1 MTTGLN
7 TMMARNGADSVDL
20 LDQVKKH
27 IRLEDNMDDSM
38 LSFYIPAA
46 ERYVEKKT
54 GDHQEY
60 LIFMVTTVMYEHR
73 LSNEDLKEALSALEP
88 VFALEVLTDESAE

>member
-1 MTTGLN
+1 MGLN
-7 TMMARNGADSVDL
+7 TTKARNGADSVDL

-54 GDHQEY
+54 GDKQDY
-60 LIFMVTTVMYEHR
+60 LVVMVATVMYEHR
-73 LSNEDLKEALSALEP
+73 LSSNELAEALQSLEP
-88 VFALEVLTDESAE
+88 VFALEVLTDELTE